1 MFDVNEDIDRISFE
15 FSSEMS
21 NVNRVIEESH
31 IFFHQLKIG
40 SSQLSNLNLVLRELV
55 NNAIEHGS
63 LGVPGKL
70 IKCTVDHLGKK
81 RFKIVVEDEGEGFD
95 RSCIDWEIP
104 PDPRQT
110 RNRGYALINAFCDQ
124 IKFNEKGNKVTVFI
138 NLVTGT
144 GFEVNVEGD
153 YHVIIP
159 GGDITAAAEKEFR
172 SLLESL
178 LEKGGRYFRF
188 DFKHVEDIDSVS
200 LSVMIVFSK
209 MLSKMQDWKLEIIN
223 LNRDLLKLFQLT
235 RVNRIFTVLEDEV
248 EEIREK

>member
-1 MFDVNEDIDRISFE
+1 M
-15 FSSEMS
+15 
-21 NVNRVIEESH
+21 
-31 IFFHQLKIG
+31 
-40 SSQLSNLNLVLRELV
+40 NL
-55 NNAIEHGS
+55 A
-63 LGVPGKL
+63 
-70 IKCTVDHLGKK
+70 
-81 RFKIVVEDEGEGFD
+81 
-95 RSCIDWEIP
+95 
-104 PDPRQT
+104 
-110 RNRGYALINAFCDQ
+110 
-124 IKFNEKGNKVTVFI
+124 
-138 NLVTGT
+138 TGT
-144 GFEVNVEGD
+144 GFEVKIEDD

-178 LEKGGRYFRF
+178 LKKGGRYFRF